1 MPRVTRES
9 NVRPSRQAVVMNMAR
24 EKSKLSPVKI
34 PLNDDKGEK
43 VARLHSRQ
51 ALQEIHMNEIRAAAS
66 PVRKLNQR
74 RRESN
79 YSNMSDSP
87 RTPSTQDAGTIAQA
101 RKRAGQHRQSIGGSM
116 RTSLGHGDNGV
127 TPMKRV
133 PILANFEEWMKMATD
148 NKINAANSWN
158 FALIDYFHDLS
169 LLKEGDGVN
178 FQKASCTLDGC
189 VKIYTSRV
197 DSVATETGRLL
208 SGLADGGAEGKKN
221 RKGENADGEEDEEE
235 GEDGEDGEDGEG
247 KKKAKRKPARSH
259 EATLAPSFAS
269 FQGKKLEL
277 EFAVDPLFKKASA
290 DFDEGGAKGL
300 LLNHLSID
308 SDGRIVFDSSDDAGD
323 AALSGEKINQQEQT
337 HDSEAAES
345 QQKDSNTSTEED
357 QGAIDEEGD
366 EIDLPS
372 LATKFFPDLSLLDSQ
387 DICPSMKTFTLGD
400 PSGSLDI
407 PFLKA
412 PDDWKEK
419 KGLQTP
425 APGHTVPLDLADQT
439 GIFLDGSNAMGF
451 DDDDDDGGLLGGF
464 DVADNVGFG
473 QGGEAWAKE
482 AAVDAQARIV
492 RAEDV
497 DDNLLETGAQ
507 DYAVSLQHKY
517 QEDAEHESIMA
528 YFDRAFNSR
537 AKGKTAFLTLE
548 NWRMQKIQKAQQA
561 EATGT
566 NAAPTRQ
573 RKEKEPFEIDFLGP
587 MSESLQELLQQPP
600 VLNSQISLPKA
611 QWRTKGHNLL
621 DKDDELVDPRRLMRL
636 WTKPKCRV
644 GRIRRKEGGVS
655 MGIIDEGFGARNRLG
670 TTIAGD
676 QDVDDNV
683 GRKGDYDA
691 NFFAD
696 DDQLLPFDGPLP
708 IDDDDDDDD
717 IGGADDGQAF
727 MDAREMLSPQPESQ
741 QQPNIFD
748 ALNGQDEEAISQH
761 RDSQAPNSQPDL
773 LPGSFGSQLVTQ
785 AGKRLRPE
793 YVNYARTAKKV
804 DVRRLKE
811 NMWKGMET
819 KLIRIFD
826 QAAPRIPN
834 EPEVND
840 KGEGDGDGDVDM
852 MDVDDPP
859 SDQPQPQSAANEPP
873 EPFSDQQ
880 EDQALNFTDLI
891 QDLRSV
897 YPDQQMKDISTS
909 YCFICLLHLANEKGL
924 VLEGEREGDH
934 AMQEITVRRD
944 PTVGDGYEGE

>member
-1 MPRVTRES
+1 
-9 NVRPSRQAVVMNMAR
+9 MAR
-24 EKSKLSPVKI
+24 ENSKASSMKI

-43 VARLHSRQ
+43 AARLQSRQ

-66 PVRKLNQR
+66 PIRKLNQR
-74 RRESN
+74 RRDSN

-87 RTPSTQDAGTIAQA
+87 RTPRTQDVATTAQA
-101 RKRAGQHRQSIGGSM
+101 RKRAGQQHRQSTGGNNM

-158 FALIDYFHDLS
+158 FALIDYFHDMS

-208 SGLADGGAEGKKN
+208 SGLADGGSENKKN
-221 RKGENADGEEDEEE
+221 KKPEGDEDDDEE

-247 KKKAKRKPARSH
+247 KKKSKKKAARSH
-259 EATLAPSFAS
+259 EATLAPGFAS
-269 FQGKKLEL
+269 FQGKKLDL

-323 AALSGEKINQQEQT
+323 AAL
-337 HDSEAAES
+337 AAE
-345 QQKDSNTSTEED
+345 KSND
-357 QGAIDEEGD
+357 GNHDEETEAQPKDVETSEGEHASPD
-366 EIDLPS
+366 DEDVEIDLSS
-372 LATKFFPDLSLLDSQ
+372 LAAKFFPDINVLDTQ
-387 DICPSMKTFTLGD
+387 DICPFMKSFTLGD
-400 PSGSLDI
+400 PSNSLDL

-412 PDDWKEK
+412 PDDWKDK
-419 KGLQTP
+419 KGSQTP
-425 APGHTVPLDLADQT
+425 APAPLVPLDLADQT

-451 DDDDDDGGLLGGF
+451 DDDDDGGGLLGGF
-464 DVADNVGFG
+464 DIPDHVGFG
-473 QGGEAWAKE
+473 EGGEAWAKE
-482 AAVDAQARIV
+482 AAVESQARLG

-497 DDNLLETGAQ
+497 DDNLLENGGQ

-528 YFDRAFNSR
+528 YFDKAFNSR
-537 AKGKTAFLTLE
+537 AKGKTAFLSLE
-548 NWRMQKIQKAQQA
+548 NWRMQKIQKAQAQ
-561 EATGT
+561 EASSS

-587 MSESLQELLQQPP
+587 ISATLQDLLDQPP
-600 VLNSQISLPKA
+600 VLNSSISLPKA
-611 QWRTKGHNLL
+611 QWRTKGRNLL
-621 DKDDELVDPRRLMRL
+621 DKDDEVIDPRKLMRL

-644 GRIRRKEGGVS
+644 GRLRKKDGSVGMGV
-655 MGIIDEGFGARNRLG
+655 IDEGFGARNRVG
-670 TTIAGD
+670 TVAGAQGD
-676 QDVDDNV
+676 EVEVLDEE

-708 IDDDDDDDD
+708 IDDDDDDG
-717 IGGADDGQAF
+717 IGDMGGDDGLQF

-748 ALNGQDEEAISQH
+748 ALDGQDQLQEGSQPP
-761 RDSQAPNSQPDL
+761 DSQVPNSQSDL

-785 AGKRLRPE
+785 AGRRLRPE

-819 KLIRIFD
+819 KLIRVFERPP
-826 QAAPRIPN
+826 PREQP
-834 EPEVND
+834 PRQD
-840 KGEGDGDGDVDM
+840 DGDVDM
-852 MDVDDPP
+852 MDIDEPP
-859 SDQPQPQSAANEPP
+859 APEPAAEPQPQLDNELQDDG
-873 EPFSDQQ
+873 EV
-880 EDQALNFTDLI
+880 LNFTEMI
-891 QDLRSV
+891 QDLRTV
-897 YPDQQMKDISTS
+897 YPDQQMRDISTS

-924 VLEGEREGDH
+924 VLEGEREGEG
-934 AMQEITVRRD
+934 AMMEITVRRD
-944 PTVGDGYEGE
+944 PGVGEGYEGE